1 MAKDHAGDSTGQ
13 TVPSIGRRA
22 VLRAG
27 VMSAAAAGAVAAFPG
42 ALAGLVT
49 AGPEASAAAPELEG
63 MAGEELSA
71 PIVAHITDAASGQ
84 VSLYVGEREVVY
96 RDAQLVQRLL
106 RATR

>member
-1 MAKDHAGDSTGQ
+1 MAIEREGDSTKQ

-22 VLRAG
+22 FLRAG
-27 VMSAAAAGAVAAFPG
+27 VVGASAAGAVDAFPG
-42 ALAGLVT
+42 ALAGLVA
-49 AGPEASAAAPELEG
+49 AGPEASSAAPELEG

-71 PIVAHITDAASGQ
+71 PIVAHITDAASGE